1 MSARAAIE
9 NSLALYAWAF
19 DMDEMERMGECFT
32 EDAEVHFVEGFEQG
46 RDDVVANLKRRREGF
61 RGRHLI
67 PWHLMTNVLITAE
80 SDDHAEVTC
89 FYTFF
94 TRSGNDVPQL
104 SSIGYYADH
113 FVRDGDVWRVR
124 RRRIVAGGGP
134 TPS

>member
-32 EDAEVHFVEGFEQG
+32 EDAEVRFADGFEQG
-46 RDDVVANLKRRREGF
+46 REDVVANLERRREAF
-61 RGRHLI
+61 RGRQLI
-67 PWHLMTNVLITAE
+67 PWHLMTNLLISDE
-80 SDDHAEVTC
+80 SQDHADVTC
-89 FYTFF
+89 FFTFF

-113 FVRDGDVWRVR
+113 FVRDGAVWRVHR
-124 RRRIVAGGGP
+124 RHVVTGGGP
-134 TPS
+134 PS